1 MVSLKKLEERERG
14 LVFSYFLDSI
24 IINPH
29 LKIGLTICNHDP
41 SLFFAHSCC
50 CFFSLPFG
58 PQVVISMKTGGWAG
72 HAQQLHPPKKTHRIA
87 LWGKELKNRV
97 INAENSAH
105 FGGRNQYFLSARR
118 KTSFIWSDKFKYWT
132 FLYSQQLNKQ
142 SLAILNLKIKKSSWG
157 SGHSSR
163 DPVQLCL
170 VFVCPAKREGKQRPK
185 FLVRIPL

>member
-50 CFFSLPFG
+50 CFFPLPFG

-97 INAENSAH
+97 INAENSAY

-142 SLAILNLKIKKSSWG
+142 SLAILNLKIEKKYQNTLYDLKYMHFSWLL
-157 SGHSSR
+157 GHI
-163 DPVQLCL
+163 V
-170 VFVCPAKREGKQRPK
+170 
-185 FLVRIPL
+185 

>member
-1 MVSLKKLEERERG
+1 MVSFKKLEERERR
-14 LVFSYFLDSI
+14 LVFSYFPDSI

-142 SLAILNLKIKKSSWG
+142 SLAILNLKIKKIKIRCMTSNICTFFG
-157 SGHSSR
+157 
-163 DPVQLCL
+163 
-170 VFVCPAKREGKQRPK
+170 F
-185 FLVRIPL
+185 